1 MNYKFIK
8 YIIGWILIFEA
19 CFMVL
24 PLAVALIYRE
34 KEGVWFVVSMAICAA
49 IGGLCILKKP
59 ERKTIFAKDSL
70 VVVALSWIVLSLFGA
85 LPFVF
90 SGSIPS
96 YIDALFEMISGFT
109 TTGASILSDVESLAR
124 CMLFW
129 RSFSHWIGGMGVLVF
144 VMAILPL
151 AGGNNM
157 YLMKAESPGPSV
169 SKLVPKVRQTAMI
182 LYGIYIFLTLLQ
194 IVLLLIGRMP
204 VFDAICTTFG
214 TAGTGGFGIKNTSL
228 SGYSSYIQIVTTVFM
243 IAFGINFNVY
253 FLILMKKYSQAFH
266 SSEVK
271 VYLSVILV
279 SILLIVWDTRAMFG
293 SLADGFKHVSFQ
305 VASIITTT
313 GFSTV
318 DFNMWPEF
326 SKTVLLALLV
336 MGACAGSTGGGIKV
350 SRIIIL
356 VKYVLRE
363 FQTLVHPRSVK
374 KVSVDGRMVEHEVV
388 RSTNVFLIV
397 YVLLFAISLL
407 IVSLNE
413 YDFTTNFTAVATTI
427 GNVGPGFSNVGPAS
441 NFSFFS
447 PLSKCVLMFDMLA
460 GRLELF
466 PMLIML
472 LPSTWKK

>member
-8 YIIGWILIFEA
+8 CIIGWILIFEA

-59 ERKTIFAKDSL
+59 ERKSIFAKDSL
-70 VVVALSWIVLSLFGA
+70 VAVALSWIVLSLFGA

-109 TTGASILSDVESLAR
+109 TTGASILSDVESLPR

-204 VFDAICTTFG
+204 VFDAICTAFG

-253 FLILMKKYSQAFH
+253 FLILMKKYSQAFR

-279 SILLIVWDTRAMFG
+279 SILLIVWDTRVMFG

-313 GFSTV
+313 GFSPV

-326 SKTVLLALLV
+326 SKTVLLALLM

>member
-326 SKTVLLALLV
+326 SKTVLLALLM

-374 KVSVDGRMVEHEVV
+374 KISVDGRMVEHEVV